1 MTPAVQPAVRN
12 ASQPTPVRPRPL
24 RLGLRAVL
32 AWRNLAH
39 DKVRFVVTLVGI
51 VFSVT
56 LMAIQ
61 SGLLL
66 GFVVTIS
73 NIVDR
78 TEADIWVVGRGVRS
92 VDLPTAMP
100 ERRRFQVMSIDGVA
114 EAQPYIHNFSL
125 LKRPDGGAES
135 VVVVGFDLASG
146 IGRPWD
152 VVEGRVEDLAIP
164 DSAII
169 DRFYMP
175 KLGVTHLGQV
185 LEINEKRV
193 RIVGFTEGIRTFTQ
207 SPHVFTDIKTA
218 RHLSN
223 LGEER
228 QNYVL
233 VRVAPGHEPATVRD
247 AIRAKIPEVDAY
259 TRDEFAKRSYLYWL
273 ITTGAGFS
281 LIIAAALGL
290 IVGIVVTAQTLYA
303 TTMDRLPEYATMR
316 AMGAPASYLYGIILR
331 QAAIAAVCGFG
342 LGISIA
348 LFLVQG
354 SKSGSAVI
362 LMPWQL
368 AALLGSATFIMCVS
382 AAMISIRRV
391 MKIDPVS
398 VFK

>member
-1 MTPAVQPAVRN
+1 MTTAVQTETIAPA
-12 ASQPTPVRPRPL
+12 PRH
-24 RLGLRAVL
+24 RRIGLGLRAIL

-39 DKVRFVVTLVGI
+39 DKVRFLVTLVGI

-73 NIVDR
+73 KIVDR

-92 VDLPTAMP
+92 VDLPTSMP
-100 ERRRFQVMSIDGVA
+100 ERRRFQVMSVDGVA
-114 EAQPYIHNFSL
+114 DAQPYIHNFSML
-125 LKRPDGGAES
+125 QRPDGGAES
-135 VVVVGFDLASG
+135 VVVVGFDLESG
-146 IGRPWD
+146 IGKPWN

-164 DSAII
+164 DSAIV
-169 DRFYMP
+169 DRFYKS
-175 KLGVTHLGQV
+175 KLGVTHVGQV
-185 LEINEKRV
+185 LEINGKRV
-193 RIVGFTEGIRTFTQ
+193 RIVGYTDGIRTFTQ
-207 SPHVFTDIKTA
+207 SPHVFADIKTA

-228 QNYVL
+228 MNYVL
-233 VRVAPGHEPATVRD
+233 VRVAPGHDPAKVRD

-259 TRDEFAKRSYLYWL
+259 TKAEFAERSYLYWL
-273 ITTGAGFS
+273 VTTGAGFS

-331 QAAIAAVCGFG
+331 QAAIAAASGFG

-354 SKSGSAVI
+354 SKEGSAVI

-368 AALLGSATFIMCVS
+368 AAMLGAATFAMCVV
-382 AAMISIRRV
+382 AALISIRRV

>member
-1 MTPAVQPAVRN
+1 MIATVQSQPVAVR
-12 ASQPTPVRPRPL
+12 APRA
-24 RLGLRAVL
+24 RFAWGLRAIL

-39 DKVRFVVTLVGI
+39 DKIRFLVTLVGI

-56 LMAIQ
+56 LMAVQ

-73 NIVDR
+73 KIVDR

-92 VDLPTAMP
+92 VDLPTTMP
-100 ERRRFQVMSIDGVA
+100 ERRRFQVMSVEGVA
-114 EAQPYIHNFSL
+114 EAQPYIHNFSM

-146 IGRPWD
+146 IGKPWD
-152 VVEGRVEDLAIP
+152 VVEGSVVDLAIP
-164 DSAII
+164 DSAIV
-169 DRFYMP
+169 DRFYKS
-175 KLGVTHLGQV
+175 KLGVTHIGQV

-207 SPHVFTDIKTA
+207 SPHVFADIKTA
-218 RHLSN
+218 RHLTN
-223 LGEER
+223 LGETR

-233 VRVAPGHEPATVRD
+233 ARVAPGHDPATVRD
-247 AIRAKIPEVDAY
+247 AIRARIPEIDAY
-259 TRDEFAKRSYLYWL
+259 TREEFAKRSYMYWL

-331 QAAIAAVCGFG
+331 QAAIASACGFG

-348 LFLVQG
+348 LFLAQG
-354 SKSGSAVI
+354 SKEGSAVI
-362 LMPWQL
+362 LMPWELAAMLGAATFLMCAL
-368 AALLGSATFIMCVS
+368 AAL
-382 AAMISIRRV
+382 ISIRRV

>member
-1 MTPAVQPAVRN
+1 MPTAVQTEAIAPA
-12 ASQPTPVRPRPL
+12 PRHK
-24 RLGLRAVL
+24 RIGFGLRAIL

-39 DKVRFVVTLVGI
+39 DKVRFLVTLVGI

-73 NIVDR
+73 KIVDR

-92 VDLPTAMP
+92 VDLPTSMP
-100 ERRRFQVMSIDGVA
+100 ERRRFQVMSVDGVA
-114 EAQPYIHNFSL
+114 DAQPYIHNFSML
-125 LKRPDGGAES
+125 QRPDGGAES
-135 VVVVGFDLASG
+135 VVVVGFDLESG
-146 IGRPWD
+146 IGKPWN

-164 DSAII
+164 DSAIV
-169 DRFYMP
+169 DRFYKS
-175 KLGVTHLGQV
+175 KLGVTHVGQV
-185 LEINEKRV
+185 LEINGKRV
-193 RIVGFTEGIRTFTQ
+193 RIVGYTEGIRTFTQ
-207 SPHVFTDIKTA
+207 SPHVFADIKTA

-228 QNYVL
+228 MNYVL
-233 VRVAPGHEPATVRD
+233 VRVAPGHDPAKVRD

-259 TRDEFAKRSYLYWL
+259 TKAEFAERSYLYWL

-331 QAAIAAVCGFG
+331 QAAIAAASGFG

-354 SKSGSAVI
+354 SKEGSAVI

-368 AALLGSATFIMCVS
+368 AAMLGAATFVMCVV
-382 AAMISIRRV
+382 AALISIRRV

>member
-1 MTPAVQPAVRN
+1 VTAAVQTENIAPA
-12 ASQPTPVRPRPL
+12 APRQ
-24 RLGLRAVL
+24 RFAFGLRAIL

-39 DKVRFVVTLVGI
+39 DKIRFLVTLVGI

-56 LMAIQ
+56 LMAVQ

-66 GFVVTIS
+66 GFVVTIAK
-73 NIVDR
+73 IVDR

-100 ERRRFQVMSIDGVA
+100 ERRRFQVMSVAGVA
-114 EAQPYIHNFSL
+114 EAQPYIHNFSM

-135 VVVVGFDLASG
+135 VVVVGFDLESG
-146 IGRPWD
+146 IGKPWS
-152 VVEGRVEDLAIP
+152 VVEGRVEDLALP
-164 DSAII
+164 DAVIV
-169 DRFYMP
+169 DRFYKP

-193 RIVGFTEGIRTFTQ
+193 RVVGFTEGIRTFTQ
-207 SPHVFTDIKTA
+207 SPHVFADIKTA

-223 LGEER
+223 LGETR

-233 VRVAPGHEPATVRD
+233 VRVAPGHDPATVRD

-259 TRDEFAKRSYLYWL
+259 TKAEFAKRSYLYWL

-331 QAAIAAVCGFG
+331 QAAIAAAGGFG

-348 LFLVQG
+348 LFLVRG
-354 SKSGSAVI
+354 SQEGSAVI
-362 LMPWQL
+362 LMPWELAAILGGATFVMCAL
-368 AALLGSATFIMCVS
+368 AAL
-382 AAMISIRRV
+382 ISIRRV